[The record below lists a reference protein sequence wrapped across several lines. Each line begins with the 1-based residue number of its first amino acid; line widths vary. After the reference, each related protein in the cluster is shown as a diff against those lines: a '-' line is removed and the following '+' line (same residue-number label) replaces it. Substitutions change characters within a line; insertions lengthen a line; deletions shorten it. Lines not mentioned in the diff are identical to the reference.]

1 MNKLKVIS
9 LFMSSFL
16 IVSALA
22 APIHVKAN
30 PEVNKLQEEKRHIT
44 EEKKVQKGK
53 LDEIKDKIAAKE
65 TEVNSAQAKVNEY
78 ENKID
83 TLHNEIS
90 ETDSEINQV
99 KNSIEENTK
108 EIASAEKEKQLK
120 QDILGERLRNVYK
133 SNLSNKFLYIV
144 LESQSISELLS
155 NITNIQLLVK
165 TDNELIAEVEALQS
179 ELESRQAQLESS
191 KKTLDQKKN
200 ELVSKEE
207 SLNVVKAEHEETL
220 NTYKSQLDELESLES
235 DKNAELRELA
245 NREDE
250 IEKEIQS
257 YFSTSST
264 SDDATNSGSVDNS
277 GGSSTDGSS
286 NNVSS
291 GFIRPVDSS
300 TITSSYGPRVHPVT
314 GQYKVHTGVDFAA
327 PAGAPFYASKDGI
340 VTTAEYH
347 PAYGNMVIID
357 HGGGYS
363 TLYAHASS
371 LNVSAGQRVK
381 QGQVVSLVGSTGYST
396 GPHAHFEIRIN
407 GQHVNPMNYI

>member
-53 LDEIKDKIAAKE
+53 LDEIKNKIAAKE

-179 ELESRQAQLESS
+179 KLESRQAQLENS
-191 KKTLDQKKN
+191 KKTLNQKKN

-207 SLNVVKAEHEETL
+207 SLNVVKAEHKETL

-257 YFSTSST
+257 YFST
-264 SDDATNSGSVDNS
+264 
-277 GGSSTDGSS
+277 SSTDGSS

>member
-53 LDEIKDKIAAKE
+53 LDEIKNKIAAKE

-179 ELESRQAQLESS
+179 KLESRQAQLENS
-191 KKTLDQKKN
+191 KKTLNQKKN

-257 YFSTSST
+257 YFST
-264 SDDATNSGSVDNS
+264 
-277 GGSSTDGSS
+277 SSTDGSS

>member
-53 LDEIKDKIAAKE
+53 LDEIKNKIAAKE

-179 ELESRQAQLESS
+179 KLESRQAQLENS
-191 KKTLDQKKN
+191 KKTLNQKKN

-264 SDDATNSGSVDNS
+264 
-277 GGSSTDGSS
+277 DGSS

-291 GFIRPVDSS
+291 GFIRPIDSS